1 MSQIAERGAVG
12 QRIPRIDG
20 VERVMGKARYGAD
33 LTLPGTLYAK
43 TLRSPHAHA
52 RIRGIDASAA
62 LAIEGVKA
70 VVTAADYPQV
80 DLSAEALGGETA
92 LPIPEQRSMQ
102 IAEDKVV
109 FHGQGVAVVAATDI
123 HIAEAALAVIEVDYE
138 PLAPVD
144 DVEEAMKAG
153 GPLVQENL
161 HTWSFGDVLSN
172 EPSNIARH
180 VELGRGDVDAGFAEA
195 DVVIEHSFRGGTVHQ
210 GYIEPQACS
219 VDIDADGNLTVY
231 TTNQTN
237 FNLRDSMA
245 AVLGKPKNKI
255 KVVPMEIG
263 GGFGGKSNMT
273 VEFGASLLAM
283 KTGKPVKH
291 YMTREEVFRATG
303 PTCAHVATVKIGAR
317 RDGTITAFQGSYRLD
332 VGAAAAFP
340 HAAVAGLCA
349 ASYYKIP
356 NLKIDAYDVVTNKSP
371 SQAYRAPSGPIGNYP
386 TESILDEIGE
396 RLGIDAVDL
405 RLTNVA
411 DEGDPNAFGAP
422 LPVWGLRKI
431 LENVKTH
438 PAWTNPVPAGRGRGF
453 ACGFWGG
460 ATLTSSAQIAVHADA
475 TFAVLIGSVDLTGV
489 RTSMAQIAADVLG
502 VAMDSVRVEHGDTES
517 VGYTDGSYGSRTL
530 LVTGTAV
537 MNAANDVL
545 NQLKER
551 AAFLLETDPDG
562 IDYRDQNFFAKDDAS
577 KELNLAQVCSQSVG
591 PMSGSIVGIGTSS
604 GLPEAP
610 TSAASIAEVEVDEST
625 GRAAVKKMTVFQDPG
640 KAINPMAVEGQVQG
654 GAGQGIGWAMSEEYQ
669 WKDAVMRN
677 ATLLDY
683 RIPTALDLPMID
695 VVLVETPNPSGPFGA
710 RGVGEAC
717 IITPISSVANAVHSA
732 TGARLFH
739 SPFTPER
746 IREATRARVGG
757 GP

>member
-1 MSQIAERGAVG
+1 
-12 QRIPRIDG
+12 
-20 VERVMGKARYGAD
+20 
-33 LTLPGTLYAK
+33 
-43 TLRSPHAHA
+43 
-52 RIRGIDASAA
+52 
-62 LAIEGVKA
+62 
-70 VVTAADYPQV
+70 
-80 DLSAEALGGETA
+80 
-92 LPIPEQRSMQ
+92 
-102 IAEDKVV
+102 
-109 FHGQGVAVVAATDI
+109 
-123 HIAEAALAVIEVDYE
+123 
-138 PLAPVD
+138 
-144 DVEEAMKAG
+144 
-153 GPLVQENL
+153 
-161 HTWSFGDVLSN
+161 
-172 EPSNIARH
+172 
-180 VELGRGDVDAGFAEA
+180 
-195 DVVIEHSFRGGTVHQ
+195 
-210 GYIEPQACS
+210 
-219 VDIDADGNLTVY
+219 
-231 TTNQTN
+231 
-237 FNLRDSMA
+237 
-245 AVLGKPKNKI
+245 
-255 KVVPMEIG
+255 
-263 GGFGGKSNMT
+263 
-273 VEFGASLLAM
+273 
-283 KTGKPVKH
+283 
-291 YMTREEVFRATG
+291 
-303 PTCAHVATVKIGAR
+303 
-317 RDGTITAFQGSYRLD
+317 
-332 VGAAAAFP
+332 
-340 HAAVAGLCA
+340 
-349 ASYYKIP
+349 
-356 NLKIDAYDVVTNKSP
+356 
-371 SQAYRAPSGPIGNYP
+371 
-386 TESILDEIGE
+386 
-396 RLGIDAVDL
+396 
-405 RLTNVA
+405 
-411 DEGDPNAFGAP
+411 
-422 LPVWGLRKI
+422 
-431 LENVKTH
+431 
-438 PAWTNPVPAGRGRGF
+438 
-453 ACGFWGG
+453 
-460 ATLTSSAQIAVHADA
+460 
-475 TFAVLIGSVDLTGV
+475 
-489 RTSMAQIAADVLG
+489 MAQIAADVLG